1 MTLRTPLVLADD
13 GLIEQLQAGD
23 TTPETLAAAQLL
35 VQNNAIIR
43 LLVMIA
49 LEVDVSEAPLSDREV
64 ERFVLE
70 ISQ

>member
-13 GLIEQLQAGD
+13 GLIEQLQVGD

>member
-49 LEVDVSEAPLSDREV
+49 LEVDVSEAPLSDRDV

>member
-1 MTLRTPLVLADD
+1 MSVRIPLVMASD

-43 LLVMIA
+43 LLVTIA
-49 LEVDVSEAPLSDREV
+49 LSLEISDPMLSDRDI

-70 ISQ
+70 ITP

>member
-13 GLIEQLQAGD
+13 GLIEQLQVGD

-49 LEVDVSEAPLSDREV
+49 LEVDVSEAPLSDRDV